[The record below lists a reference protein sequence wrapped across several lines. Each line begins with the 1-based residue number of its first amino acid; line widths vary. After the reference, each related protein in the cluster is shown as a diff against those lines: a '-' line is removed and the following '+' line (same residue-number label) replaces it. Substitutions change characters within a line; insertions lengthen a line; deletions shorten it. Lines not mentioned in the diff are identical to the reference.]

1 MRRLILFIVLALL
14 FGGFFPAV
22 LAQEPEREKTCFVY
36 FTGVGCPH
44 CAKTDPVVLFDLPR
58 EHPNI
63 VVIEYEIY
71 QQQENA
77 PLLLEYGNRY
87 GVNPM
92 ELGVPLIILSEAK
105 YIVGDRPIL
114 SNIDTIVELE
124 KNPCPLVDGSSVAF
138 NDLDLTD
145 LPGKPK
151 IWTDERILI
160 KTSGGNENELLRNLL
175 TSSDLSSVLN
185 GANYKVIEPG
195 PVALSGKNIYFDN
208 AIELDG
214 WIFQWSGGWT
224 GETIHASADKI
235 NQNSNEPEEIKKEL
249 TLIKLISLAAV
260 DAINP
265 CALAVL
271 ALMLI
276 AILTYNPKKKRNI
289 LLAGSAFTAS
299 VFIMYLFY
307 GLIIIKFF
315 QVVQTLTAMRLWLY
329 KILGV
334 FAIILGVLNVKDFV
348 KYKPGGLATEM
359 PLSLR
364 PKVRKIISKITSPK
378 GAFGVGIFV
387 TVFLLPCTIGPY
399 VIAGG
404 ILSAF
409 EIIKT
414 IPPLLL
420 YNIIFVMPMIAITLI
435 VYAGFARVEDVS
447 GWKEKNIRYL
457 HLIAGIIMFALG
469 MAMVFGLV

>member
-14 FGGFFPAV
+14 FGGVFPAV

-214 WIFQWSGGWT
+214 WIFQWNGGWT

-364 PKVRKIISKITSPK
+364 PKVQKIISKITSPK

>member
-22 LAQEPEREKTCFVY
+22 LAQEPGREKTCFVY

-63 VVIEYEIY
+63 VVVEYEIY

-77 PLLLEYGNRY
+77 PLLLEYGNQY

-92 ELGVPLIILSEAK
+92 ELGVPLIILSKAK

-114 SNIDTIVELE
+114 SNIDTVVELE

-175 TSSDLSSVLN
+175 TSSNLSSILK
-185 GANYKVIEPG
+185 GANYKVIEPR

-214 WIFQWSGGWT
+214 WIFQWNGGWT
-224 GETIHASADKI
+224 GETMHSSADEI
-235 NQNSNEPEEIKKEL
+235 NQNSNEPEGIKKEL

-307 GLIIIKFF
+307 GLVIIKFF
-315 QVVQTLTAMRLWLY
+315 QVVQTLTAVRLWLY

-364 PKVRKIISKITSPK
+364 PKVQKIISKITSPK

-420 YNIIFVMPMIAITLI
+420 YNLIFVMPMVAITLI
-435 VYAGFARVEDVS
+435 VYAGFARIEDVS

>member
-1 MRRLILFIVLALL
+1 L
-14 FGGFFPAV
+14 GGVFPAV

-214 WIFQWSGGWT
+214 WIFQWNGGWT